1 MTIEDLLSE
10 LSDRGW
16 YLYSMYNHPFDRPGP
31 YQWETSI
38 RKPGPPPLLAVGQ
51 GASLYDALSMAI
63 DNIDRAEPYQMP
75 TFTVTKEPVLSD
87 ILSKLTTPAEPFK
100 RRAL

>member
-16 YLYSMYNHPFDRPGP
+16 YLYSMYHHPHDRPGP

-51 GASLYDALSMAI
+51 GATMYDALSMAI
-63 DNIDRAEPYQMP
+63 SNIDRAEPYQMP
-75 TFTVTKEPVLSD
+75 TFAVTKEPAITE
-87 ILSKLTTPAEPFK
+87 ILSKLAAPAEPL
-100 RRAL
+100 RRRPL